1 MVLLI
6 KIEPLTFKLKK
17 KNNRLGWGCRE
28 RMVMVLVDFGL
39 GVSIFVVMREKSVQ
53 HASHFLARI
62 LKLFLLNL
70 I

>member
-17 KNNRLGWGCRE
+17 KITDWDRGCRE

-39 GVSIFVVMREKSVQ
+39 GVSIFVVMREN
-53 HASHFLARI
+53 
-62 LKLFLLNL
+62 LFSMHL
-70 I
+70 IF